1 MKKVKKILHKIAD
14 FFAYIFGLMTFL
26 GFCGGG
32 VWAIY
37 LVLFNNGDL
46 NAALPLTVSGLI
58 SALLWGVATIAKV
71 ITDD

>member
-1 MKKVKKILHKIAD
+1 MKKVRKILHKIAN
-14 FFAYIFGLMTFL
+14 FFACIFGLMTFL

-32 VWAIY
+32 VWSIY

-46 NAALPLTVSGLI
+46 NAALPLAVSGLI
-58 SALLWGVATIAKV
+58 SALLWGVAMIAKV